1 MGILNFFS
9 SKDPEDYDRKG
20 DAFFEA
26 GTYGKAI
33 LEYERAIEKLEK
45 SSPWD
50 DGFRQSLKEKIN
62 DCKERLARE
71 HENTARELMAA
82 GHDEDARQ
90 YIELAL
96 ELTQDGHLKSKLEQH
111 SERLEKSVRAGIQAS
126 LPNFEPPPPEP
137 EEVEAPQDPE
147 ADEEYYSAL
156 IGTLPEEIQDSYRNY
171 PPDFKIGYIALN
183 QGNFERAADY
193 LYRAMQDM
201 DDDGT
206 YISLELATANF
217 NLGNYDEACQLAE
230 TFLKHHSD
238 ALPAYQLLCEL
249 FWETKSFD
257 RAEKL
262 LDGLPEELAESV
274 AGYLLKG
281 ETLFQAEKYAEAKS
295 FYRSFLKQYEWN
307 EGVARALAKT
317 HEALGE
323 MANARYL
330 YRDIMEQCRGCHTR
344 IDPYVKQKFA
354 DLSFNSGLNTAEI
367 LDIYLSLAQEVPQKA
382 ADYYQKV
389 SHIYES
395 QGNKIESQ
403 RFQQIAEKYEKLNS
417 E

>member
-1 MGILNFFS
+1 M
-9 SKDPEDYDRKG
+9 
-20 DAFFEA
+20 
-26 GTYGKAI
+26 
-33 LEYERAIEKLEK
+33 
-45 SSPWD
+45 
-50 DGFRQSLKEKIN
+50 
-62 DCKERLARE
+62 
-71 HENTARELMAA
+71 
-82 GHDEDARQ
+82 
-90 YIELAL
+90 
-96 ELTQDGHLKSKLEQH
+96 
-111 SERLEKSVRAGIQAS
+111 
-126 LPNFEPPPPEP
+126 
-137 EEVEAPQDPE
+137 EAPQDPE
-147 ADEEYYSAL
+147 ADDEYYSAL

-171 PPDFKIGYIALN
+171 PPAFKIGYIALN
-183 QGNFERAADY
+183 QGKFERAADY
-193 LYRAMQDM
+193 LSQAIQDI
-201 DDDGT
+201 DDEGS

-217 NLGNYDEACQLAE
+217 NLGNYDEACRLAE

-295 FYRSFLKQYEWN
+295 FYRDFLKQYEWH

-344 IDPYVKQKFA
+344 VDPYVKQKFA
-354 DLSFNSGLNTAEI
+354 DLSFNSGLNTSEI
-367 LDIYLSLAQEVPQKA
+367 LDIYLSLAQEVPQRA

-403 RFQQIAEKYEKLNS
+403 RFQQIAEKYENLNS